1 MRYISDW
8 LHAQDTNPIYD
19 LTREIKEQ
27 QNPKSNAVVK
37 IQKWLFLLLVVYLLL
52 EMLWRIVEKVKY
64 LQARQ
69 RLFIYI
75 VLEAQSTCKSNF
87 DGCFGNIK

>member
-19 LTREIKEQ
+19 LTKEIKEQ

-37 IQKWLFLLLVVYLLL
+37 IQKWIFLLLVY
-52 EMLWRIVEKVKY
+52 
-64 LQARQ
+64 
-69 RLFIYI
+69 
-75 VLEAQSTCKSNF
+75 
-87 DGCFGNIK
+87 